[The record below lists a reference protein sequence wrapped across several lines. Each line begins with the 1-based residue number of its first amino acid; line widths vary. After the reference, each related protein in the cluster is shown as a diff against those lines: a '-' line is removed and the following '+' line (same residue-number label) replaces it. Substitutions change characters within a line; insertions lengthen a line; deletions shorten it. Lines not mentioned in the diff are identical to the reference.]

1 MKVSCLQD
9 RLSKG
14 LSIVGRAV
22 TSRSVLP
29 VLSNILV
36 ATDESRIKLSAT
48 NLEIA
53 INCWIGGKVD
63 EEGATTV
70 PARLLTEFVN
80 SLPRETK
87 IDMDLD
93 VRTQALNLRCAQH
106 DARIKGIDANEFPVI
121 PTGDGEERLHL
132 HAASFR
138 HMVEQVLF
146 AAATDESRPI
156 LTGVLSKFEGDKLT
170 MAAADGF
177 RLAVREFVLNQPAPS
192 NMNVIVPARALN
204 ELARIIGQVEAD
216 DDDATV
222 DLILTPVQNQIL
234 FQMHDADPSVDLV
247 SQLIEGNFPDYK
259 AIIPTT
265 HNTRVVIDT
274 AVFLEAVRVAYL
286 FARDSANIVRLS
298 VTPGSDLGP
307 GMMRIAA
314 ASAEQGDDVSD
325 LEVLVEGDAIEIA
338 FNARYLIDLL
348 SVIDES
354 EVVLETTSPSRPGLI
369 KPKGN
374 DQFICVIMP
383 MHINS

>member
-53 INCWIGGKVD
+53 INCWIGGRVD
-63 EEGATTV
+63 EEGSTTV
-70 PARLLTEFVN
+70 PAKLLTEFVN
-80 SLPRETK
+80 SMPRETK

-93 VRTQALNLRCAQH
+93 VRTQTLNLRCAQH

-132 HAASFR
+132 EAASFR
-138 HMVEQVLF
+138 RMIEQVLF

-156 LTGVLSKFEGDKLT
+156 LTGILSKFEGDTLT

-177 RLAVREFVLNQPAPS
+177 RLSVREFQLSQPVPA

-216 DDDATV
+216 DDAVV
-222 DLILTPVQNQIL
+222 DLILAPVQNQVL
-234 FQMHDADPSVDLV
+234 FQMHDVDPSIDLV

-259 AIIPTT
+259 AIIPTS
-265 HNTRVVIDT
+265 HNTRVTVNT
-274 AVFLEAVRVAYL
+274 SVFLEAVRVAYL
-286 FARDSANIVRLS
+286 FARDSANIVRLTI
-298 VTPGSDLGP
+298 TPGSDLGP
-307 GMMRIAA
+307 GMMRVAA
-314 ASAEQGDDVSD
+314 ASAEQGDDESD
-325 LEVLVEGDAIEIA
+325 LEVLVEGDPVEIA

-354 EVVLETTSPSRPGLI
+354 EVVLETTSPARPGML

-374 DQFICVIMP
+374 EQFLCVIMP